1 MPTVCGVRLNV
12 IDYQL
17 LTPSIDKPVFQRVIP
32 MFITLT
38 EDPYAVLC
46 LIPFLTFLT
55 RPLKTCHKSII
66 C

>member
-1 MPTVCGVRLNV
+1 MPEVCGVRLNG
-12 IDYQL
+12 IDYQQ
-17 LTPSIDKPVFQRVIP
+17 LTPSIDNPVFQCVIP

-38 EDPYAVLC
+38 EDHCAVLC
-46 LIPFLTFLT
+46 LIPFPTFLT